1 MARNGRTQASG
12 GWTARLG
19 TSGLAAA
26 IAGPL
31 CAHSDLVQPLTGFLV
46 MAIGLLLALV
56 SIVTGLL
63 ALARGGGGNAA
74 RAMVPGLVVVG
85 TVAAVLVTGGGGG
98 DHPRINDITTDP
110 ERPPEL
116 VGAAMLPENLH
127 RDMRYPGEEFARQQ
141 REGYPDLA
149 PLELE
154 MAPDDAFARVVK
166 TAKATDGWEITRED
180 PATRTLEGTATSWLF
195 HFRDDFVVEVRPEGQ
210 GSMVHMRSKSR
221 DGKGDMGVNA
231 ARIQEFLARVGG

>member
-1 MARNGRTQASG
+1 MATNGKASG

-19 TSGLAAA
+19 TFGLAAA

-31 CAHSDLVQPLTGFLV
+31 CAHSDLVTPLTGFLV

-56 SIVTGLL
+56 SIIAGLI
-63 ALARGGGGNAA
+63 ALVRGGGAAAA
-74 RAMVPGLVVVG
+74 RAMIPGLLVIG
-85 TVAAVLVTGGGGG
+85 AIAAVLVTGGGG
-98 DHPRINDITTDP
+98 DHPRINDITTDT

-116 VGAAMLPENLH
+116 VRAAMLPENLH
-127 RDMRYPGEEFARQQ
+127 RDMRYPGEDFARQQ
-141 REGYPDLA
+141 REGYPNLA
-149 PLELE
+149 PLKLE
-154 MAPDDAFARVVK
+154 MAPDEAYARVVQ
-166 TAKATDGWEITRED
+166 TARATDGWEITRED

-195 HFRDDFVVEVRPEGQ
+195 RFRDDFVVEVRPEGQ

-231 ARIQEFLARVGG
+231 ARIRDFLARLGPGGA